1 MLKNGHDSNGKQ
13 RWCCRECGKTG
24 RWINDTTARDLGF
37 FLDYLLGKTSQRDL
51 PGKGRTFRRKAEK
64 LWELWPIWFPDGTV
78 HRVVHIDGI
87 YLRRIA
93 VVLIAY
99 ADGHVVGWHVARSES
114 RQAYKAL
121 MGKIPAPEM
130 VVCDGG
136 TGFASARREC
146 WLETR
151 VQRCVFH
158 VFNQVKRYTSMHPKT
173 PAGMELYQ
181 LAKQLFAVKTP
192 DQRDKWVTDF
202 FIWTKRYEGFLAEKT
217 LNERGRW
224 VNAHDRLVKARNT
237 LKTLTKSGEMF
248 TFLEADMYRDGEVIG
263 SLPSTNNAIEGGV
276 NRQLR
281 TMLGE
286 HRGWRINRQLRAIG
300 WWCHLHTETPL
311 PPAQLLRIM
320 PRDPEITAAYEAIA
334 ALYANPNGT
343 PVWGTTIQWQDLH
356 HQTPYR
362 QDY

>member
-1 MLKNGHDSNGKQ
+1 MLENGHDSNGKQ
-13 RWCCRECGKTG
+13 RWRCRECGKTG
-24 RWINDTTARDLGF
+24 RWINDVTACDLGF

-146 WLETR
+146 WEGQKSH
-151 VQRCVFH
+151 VQ
-158 VFNQVKRYTSMHPKT
+158 
-173 PAGMELYQ
+173 
-181 LAKQLFAVKTP
+181 
-192 DQRDKWVTDF
+192 
-202 FIWTKRYEGFLAEKT
+202 
-217 LNERGRW
+217 
-224 VNAHDRLVKARNT
+224 
-237 LKTLTKSGEMF
+237 
-248 TFLEADMYRDGEVIG
+248 
-263 SLPSTNNAIEGGV
+263 
-276 NRQLR
+276 
-281 TMLGE
+281 
-286 HRGWRINRQLRAIG
+286 
-300 WWCHLHTETPL
+300 
-311 PPAQLLRIM
+311 
-320 PRDPEITAAYEAIA
+320 
-334 ALYANPNGT
+334 
-343 PVWGTTIQWQDLH
+343 
-356 HQTPYR
+356 
-362 QDY
+362 

>member
-1 MLKNGHDSNGKQ
+1 M
-13 RWCCRECGKTG
+13 
-24 RWINDTTARDLGF
+24 
-37 FLDYLLGKTSQRDL
+37 
-51 PGKGRTFRRKAEK
+51 
-64 LWELWPIWFPDGTV
+64 

-202 FIWTKRYEGFLAEKT
+202 FIWTKRYGRIPGRENLERARALGQRSRPARESQKHPENTNEK
-217 LNERGRW
+217 RGN
-224 VNAHDRLVKARNT
+224 VHVPG
-237 LKTLTKSGEMF
+237 SGH
-248 TFLEADMYRDGEVIG
+248 V
-263 SLPSTNNAIEGGV
+263 P
-276 NRQLR
+276 
-281 TMLGE
+281 
-286 HRGWRINRQLRAIG
+286 
-300 WWCHLHTETPL
+300 
-311 PPAQLLRIM
+311 
-320 PRDPEITAAYEAIA
+320 
-334 ALYANPNGT
+334 
-343 PVWGTTIQWQDLH
+343 
-356 HQTPYR
+356 
-362 QDY
+362 